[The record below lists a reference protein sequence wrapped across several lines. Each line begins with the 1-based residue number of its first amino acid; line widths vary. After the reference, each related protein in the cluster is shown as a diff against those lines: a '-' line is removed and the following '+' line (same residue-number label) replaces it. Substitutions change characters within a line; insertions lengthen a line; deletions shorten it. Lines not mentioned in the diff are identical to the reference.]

1 MCKVQCGSDMSLMNR
16 LPRCYCKN
24 QPPAELQN
32 VTGIRPRG
40 QAEAAWLRTTPTIA
54 IAVVRNRLY
63 VPTAP
68 SDANDSGRAAKR
80 TRVDAGL
87 PLCRVSL

>member
-54 IAVVRNRLY
+54 IAVVRNRLLSICPLLL
-63 VPTAP
+63 VVDP
-68 SDANDSGRAAKR
+68 GRPDGAVR
-80 TRVDAGL
+80 
-87 PLCRVSL
+87 C